1 MSSGR
6 VCDSCFACSFGGGD
20 AAALDTKVAVVA
32 IVEIEVGEVGD
43 IGDNVV
49 EEGFEVAEEFE
60 RGNVGLLVVGG
71 NGAQEL
77 TNLWNSRLSV
87 FN

>member
-1 MSSGR
+1 M
-6 VCDSCFACSFGGGD
+6 
-20 AAALDTKVAVVA
+20 ALDTKVAVVA

-49 EEGFEVAEEFE
+49 EEGFEVAEELE
-60 RGNVGLLVVGG
+60 RGNVGRLVVGG
-71 NGAQEL
+71 SGAQEL
-77 TNLWNSRLSV
+77 TNLWNSKLSV